1 MSGIIHKRICPGH
14 EWIRQLKQG
23 DIMNRN
29 TGFWVSFLLMVL
41 VAVTS
46 LASGTT
52 LRTYTPFAGQD
63 HAAQAY
69 NDLMEE
75 WGQET
80 GNAVEDFSGEMDE
93 VTIESLKASLAEGKV
108 DIVVLPVGAGI
119 DPALLVDAATLQ
131 AAAPDC
137 GVRLM
142 NGMREDAGI
151 ILTPVR
157 FNWESLYV
165 NTEVLTQHGMSIPA
179 TFEELVI
186 DCLQLAQAGVQPIA
200 NALSEWPEVA
210 LDCAASMGAP
220 DGSYGSQ
227 ESLDGAVNVL
237 NSLVLVGAFG
247 SDPWNVTDQ
256 DMEEQFLGGQAAM
269 RFDTSDLASLIP
281 EDRAGQYAVISLPG
295 MDGTER
301 TALVGSPDCGLAMT
315 RACYDDPVRREA
327 AISFIRKLLDGR
339 VSAVGAG
346 TLGNSVAALTL
357 KATDISGVLYDFNQD
372 HFEEWSE
379 QVIAQLMSNSVAAQ

>member
-1 MSGIIHKRICPGH
+1 MKR
-14 EWIRQLKQG
+14 RAL
-23 DIMNRN
+23 
-29 TGFWVSFLLMVL
+29 FAVSFLLMVFFT
-41 VAVTS
+41 VTV

-63 HAAQAY
+63 PAAQAY

-75 WGQET
+75 WGKET

-93 VTIESLKASLAEGKV
+93 ITMEALKTALAEGKA
-108 DIVVLPVGAGI
+108 DIVVLPVGTDI
-119 DPALLVDAATLQ
+119 DPAYLVDAATLQ
-131 AAAPDC
+131 SAIPD
-137 GVRLM
+137 GGIRVM
-142 NGMREDAGI
+142 NGMREERGI

-165 NTEVLTQHGMSIPA
+165 NTEVLSQYGMSIPT
-179 TFEELVI
+179 TFEELII
-186 DCLQLAQAGVQPIA
+186 DCLTLAQVGVQPIA

-220 DGSYGSQ
+220 NGRFGTQ

-237 NSLVLVGAFG
+237 NSLLLVGGFG

-256 DMEEQFLGGQAAM
+256 NMEEMFLGGQAAM

-281 EDRAGQYAVISLPG
+281 EDKANSYAVISLPG
-295 MDGTER
+295 LDGTER
-301 TALVGSPDCGLAMT
+301 TSLVGFPDCGLAVT
-315 RACYDDPVRREA
+315 RACFEDNARREA
-327 AISFIRKLLDGR
+327 AFSFIRKLLDGR
-339 VSAVGAG
+339 VTAIGSG
-346 TLGNSVAALTL
+346 TLGNSIAAMSQ
-357 KATDISGVLYDFNQD
+357 KATDISGVLYDFNPD

-379 QVIAQLMSNSVAAQ
+379 QVIAQLMSNAAAAQ